1 MPTLK
6 TFKVRRERAG
16 EHCFAPVKFCN
27 PIQISCNSD
36 YERWFFFDVNQ
47 ETNSNNISEVL
58 LHFEEKHLNAVEEV
72 VVLDF
77 DRKFIDLAANS
88 GETNS
93 IVMNNKIFAG
103 KSEEKD
109 INTTPMAHALSLPF
123 EEESAEQETVY
134 QPAKRRESRRLQQLD
149 LRGKHGNVSRCK
161 VSSDTPPLPKVNVAK
176 DNMGALT
183 PSELLQLAEMV
194 RHYDSGEH

>member
-1 MPTLK
+1 M
-6 TFKVRRERAG
+6 
-16 EHCFAPVKFCN
+16 
-27 PIQISCNSD
+27 
-36 YERWFFFDVNQ
+36 
-47 ETNSNNISEVL
+47 
-58 LHFEEKHLNAVEEV
+58 NAVEEV

-77 DRKFIDLAANS
+77 DRNFIDLAANS
-88 GETNS
+88 GETNP
-93 IVMNNKIFAG
+93 IVTKNKIFTG

-149 LRGKHGNVSRCK
+149 LRGKHGNIARCK
-161 VSSDTPPLPKVNVAK
+161 MSSGTAPSSKVNVAK
-176 DNMGALT
+176 DDIGALT